1 VQAVTDRMELQ
12 FGDLAFEQCYII
24 HIYSTSEVH
33 GLVSSNGTAE

>member
-1 VQAVTDRMELQ
+1 VQFHFAHDT
-12 FGDLAFEQCYII
+12 FEQCYII